1 MSFLETSAL
10 DATNVTTAFECI
22 VKGKYLFE
30 LEKDRL
36 LTG

>member
-22 VKGKYLFE
+22 VKGKFLIE
-30 LEKDRL
+30 LKIDRL